1 VILNALGAGS
11 LVAMLAGFIGADI
24 ILMIGIQ
31 SLGML
36 LMLFLAFLK
45 TRFKTA

>member
-1 VILNALGAGS
+1 
-11 LVAMLAGFIGADI
+11 
-24 ILMIGIQ
+24 MIGIQ